1 MKVTGHFRRF
11 LPEVNAENTVKETH
25 CLPRLIS
32 SSPQPLLPACLNL
45 ADASPLNALAASQG
59 LKELLLVL

>member
-1 MKVTGHFRRF
+1 MKVTGHLRRF
-11 LPEVNAENTVKETH
+11 LPEVNAENTVKETN
-25 CLPRLIS
+25 CLHRIG

-45 ADASPLNALAASQG
+45 ADACPLNALAVSHG